1 MNGGIKMK
9 KSIIFL
15 LAIAMMTGV
24 LLSACS
30 GAQQTAKDTSL
41 EDIKKAGKFIVGLDD
56 SFPPMGFR
64 DEAGNI
70 VGFDIDLAKE
80 AAKRLGVEVE
90 FRPIDWNSKELELK
104 NKKIDM
110 IWNGL
115 TITEERKKNMA
126 FTKPYLANKQIIV
139 VLEGS
144 DVKGKADLAGKKVG
158 AQLDSSGAEAVQND
172 EEVYNSLEELVLY
185 PDYLEAFLDLENGRI
200 AALVVDEILGK
211 YYIAKRGSGYKV
223 LDENFG
229 DEEYGVGL
237 RLEDKQLLDA
247 LNKVLDEMKED
258 GTMAEIS
265 KQWFGEDI
273 ILK

>member
-1 MNGGIKMK
+1 MNGGIEMK
-9 KSIIFL
+9 KRIIFL
-15 LAIAMMTGV
+15 LVIAMMAGV
-24 LLSACS
+24 VLSACS
-30 GAQQTAKDTSL
+30 GGKQTSKDTSL
-41 EDIKKAGKFIVGLDD
+41 DDVKKAGKFIVGLDD

-80 AAKRLGVEVE
+80 VAKRLDVEVE
-90 FRPIDWNSKELELK
+90 FKPIDWNSKELELK

-115 TITEERKKNMA
+115 TITEERKENMA

-172 EEVYNSLEELVLY
+172 EDVYNSLEELVLY

-200 AALVVDEILGK
+200 SAIVVDEILGK
-211 YYIAKRGSGYKV
+211 YYIAKREGGYEV

-247 LNKVLDEMKED
+247 LNKALDEMKND

-265 KQWFGEDI
+265 KEWFGEDI
-273 ILK
+273 ILR